1 MWDRAVEGTGGTF
14 SFDVSAS
21 LVVFVRL
28 GPESELRRTD
38 DRTGDP
44 VWTGPSSLGSS
55 SMMGSALK
63 LADGGGARTSGKGIV
78 EA

>member
-14 SFDVSAS
+14 SFVVSAS

-63 LADGGGARTSGKGIV
+63 LADGSGARTSGKGIV
-78 EA
+78 EV